1 MSKTPLRIV
10 GLLFSGLLLFG
21 SGPWSVGAALA
32 QDEGDR
38 PAAESEAEAPRDA
51 AERNAA
57 ADPDAADDEP
67 ADRRRL
73 WEQRWRERQ
82 ARMEREVRDDRGPGF
97 GDRPPHGG
105 PPERGMDGP
114 RGFAPPLD
122 PEQQRQ
128 ALAVL
133 RDLAPHMAERIAE
146 ALETGRPRA
155 ELLLRRMYPRL
166 HRLVEL
172 RREDERLYEL
182 KVADQRQMFEWM
194 HLRRQIVDA
203 HRDGD
208 EARLAELRDQAR
220 TKAREHF
227 ALRQELREHE
237 LARLEQRMEELRD
250 ELAERRAQKD
260 QLVEQHLDRL
270 FAPPGD
276 DDGDKP
282 WDREDRDWDDK
293 ARDRDKDGDR
303 DRDGD
308 REDRD
313 RSRQP

>member
-1 MSKTPLRIV
+1 MSKTPLSFV
-10 GLLFSGLLLFG
+10 GLLLSGLLLVGLASWSG
-21 SGPWSVGAALA
+21 SAAWA
-32 QDEGDR
+32 QAESDR
-38 PAAESEAEAPRDA
+38 PAAESEADAPRDA
-51 AERNAA
+51 ARRNAD
-57 ADPDAADDEP
+57 ADPDAADDDR
-67 ADRRRL
+67 ADRRRF
-73 WEQRWRERQ
+73 WEQRWRERRERM
-82 ARMEREVRDDRGPGF
+82 ARAERDDRRPDV

-105 PPERGMDGP
+105 PPDRDGDGP

-133 RDLAPHMAERIAE
+133 RDLAPHMAERIE
-146 ALETGRPRA
+146 QALKTGRPRA

-172 RREDERLYEL
+172 RRENERLYEL

-220 TKAREHF
+220 AKAREHF

-260 QLVEQHLDRL
+260 QLIEQHLDRL

-276 DDGDKP
+276 DDHDTP
-282 WDREDRDWDDK
+282 WDRGDRDWH
-293 ARDRDKDGDR
+293 DKDKDWDR

-308 REDRD
+308 REPREDRD
-313 RSRQP
+313 RPRQP